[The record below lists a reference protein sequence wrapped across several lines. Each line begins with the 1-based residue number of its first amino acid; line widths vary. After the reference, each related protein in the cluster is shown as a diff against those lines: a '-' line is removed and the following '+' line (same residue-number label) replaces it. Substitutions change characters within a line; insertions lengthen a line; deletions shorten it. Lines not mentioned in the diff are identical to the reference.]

1 MVFHVV
7 LYSIA
12 SYLLY
17 AVIDQLPRL
26 GKRELVFLLLFTCS
40 FVVFVSGMFLFPLV
54 LGMGCAILLWHSLG
68 LGILLIIL
76 LHIESKSAHL
86 SQRLARQAY
95 SIPLLKYPSVLLF
108 IHSFK
113 HLLLHH
119 LANQSLILCWTSMGR
134 GNKSVSSPSV
144 LHDKDS
150 FIKFYK
156 LGARQIYRAS
166 VYRLLILSFL
176 LLSSSVPNLPVLE
189 MGLCRHQMELNSGTK
204 RSTLVMMDSNCVGRA
219 DIVRVR
225 GLGVV
230 ILQPVRR

>member
-1 MVFHVV
+1 M
-7 LYSIA
+7 
-12 SYLLY
+12 
-17 AVIDQLPRL
+17 DQLPRL

-40 FVVFVSGMFLFPLV
+40 FVVFVSGMFLFPFL
-54 LGMGCAILLWHSLG
+54 LGMGCAILLWHS

-95 SIPLLKYPSVLLF
+95 SIQMLKYPSVLLF

-134 GNKSVSSPSV
+134 GNKSVSSPSG

-156 LGARQIYRAS
+156 LWAMQIYRAS

-176 LLSSSVPNLPVLE
+176 FLSSMFRTSQSWKWVCVDTRWNWIR
-189 MGLCRHQMELNSGTK
+189 G
-204 RSTLVMMDSNCVGRA
+204 RSDL
-219 DIVRVR
+219 
-225 GLGVV
+225 L
-230 ILQPVRR
+230 L